1 MKDRNGKTLRKG
13 DVCVVS
19 CDRISTSDKWN
30 ADLMGAIVEIEYFG
44 NPSCYAFPILARYY
58 GNFSQG
64 SVGFRGDELEIIGD
78 VR

>member
-19 CDRISTSDKWN
+19 QERLNTSHDWN
-30 ADLMGAIVEIEYFG
+30 NDLIGGIAEIVDVGKKNY
-44 NPSCYAFPILARYY
+44 YTFPVLVWY
-58 GNFSQG
+58 GG
-64 SVGFRGDELEIIGD
+64 HTTIGLIGFIGDELEIIGD